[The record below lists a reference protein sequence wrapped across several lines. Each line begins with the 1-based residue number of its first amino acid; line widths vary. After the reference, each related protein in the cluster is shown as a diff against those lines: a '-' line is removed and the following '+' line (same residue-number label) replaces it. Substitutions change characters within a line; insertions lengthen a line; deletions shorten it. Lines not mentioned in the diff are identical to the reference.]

1 MTSEDLS
8 PREGEFQGAY
18 AGSEKNLNLRLISG
32 ARAFL
37 EKQYLDYVR
46 SSIEKHP
53 SRAQLG
59 GKPGIEEE
67 IKAYLKVRL
76 PANSKYNSSVNHGF
90 FELLLTCLFG

>member
-1 MTSEDLS
+1 MTNEDLS
-8 PREGEFQGAY
+8 PHEGEFQNAY
-18 AGSEKNLNLRLISG
+18 RAGNDEKLNQRLIAG
-32 ARAFL
+32 AKGFL

-76 PANSKYNSSVNHGF
+76 PANSKYNSSVR
-90 FELLLTCLFG
+90 